1 VKIQAGICT
10 PGAGYCPSELGQHPA
25 LASSSSGP
33 SQAWLRNRKPPGR
46 GAQIWWKSGNLLAGV
61 AAKQQW
67 PLLGHANFPLISGH
81 PKSCCQAESPWAA
94 GLLQMKSKLKDDDVL
109 EKAIGGIPR
118 VARIIVGMPP
128 DERRK
133 ALGAVEYSYRR
144 TALEL
149 GFAEGQARGWASVV
163 MLSLRAERQDSHG
176 RKRRSSY
183 SLSLKAG

>member
-1 VKIQAGICT
+1 MT
-10 PGAGYCPSELGQHPA
+10 
-25 LASSSSGP
+25 
-33 SQAWLRNRKPPGR
+33 
-46 GAQIWWKSGNLLAGV
+46 
-61 AAKQQW
+61 
-67 PLLGHANFPLISGH
+67 
-81 PKSCCQAESPWAA
+81 
-94 GLLQMKSKLKDDDVL
+94 SKLKDDDVL

-133 ALGAVEYSYRR
+133 ALDAVEYSYRR

-163 MLSLRAERQDSHG
+163 MLSLRAEMQASHG

>member
-10 PGAGYCPSELGQHPA
+10 PPRS
-25 LASSSSGP
+25 
-33 SQAWLRNRKPPGR
+33 GR

-67 PLLGHANFPLISGH
+67 PLLDDANFPLISGH
-81 PKSCCQAESPWAA
+81 PKSCFQAESPWAA

-163 MLSLRAERQDSHG
+163 MLSLRAEMQDSHG